1 MIELDS
7 LTKTYGDVKAVDDV
21 TMTVQTGTITG
32 IVGTSGSGKTTLLR
46 MVNRLEEPTSGEV
59 RINGTSTLS
68 VQPHILRR
76 RIGYA
81 IQGHGLFPHHTV
93 ARNIAAVPTLLNWP
107 RDKIATR
114 VDELLE
120 LFSMDPVQFRDRY
133 PADLSGGQQ
142 QRVGVARALAP
153 RPDLMLMDEPF
164 GALDP
169 IIRTRAQD
177 DLRRIQRTLGS
188 TIMLVTHDMEEA
200 IRLADKIA
208 VMDGGRLV
216 QYAAPAEIITHPA
229 TDFVADMVGDVE
241 RPLRLLS
248 LIPVSEVVVD
258 GPAEGAAIRSDASLR
273 DALSACL
280 WTGRTVV
287 PVERGGVPIGHVTL
301 DAIRACAEFQP

>member
-1 MIELDS
+1 MIEIDR
-7 LTKTYGDVKAVDDV
+7 LTKTYGDTRAVDSV
-21 TMTVQTGTITG
+21 SMTVKTGTITV

-46 MVNRLEEPTSGEV
+46 MVNRLEEPASGEV

-68 VQPHILRR
+68 VQPHLLRR

-93 ARNIAAVPTLLNWP
+93 ARNIAAVPNLLNWP
-107 RDKIATR
+107 RDEIAAR

-142 QRVGVARALAP
+142 QRVGVARALAS

-169 IIRTRAQD
+169 IIRARAQD
-177 DLRRIQRTLGS
+177 DLRRIQRKLGS
-188 TIMLVTHDMEEA
+188 TIMLVTHDMDEA

-208 VMDGGRLV
+208 VMDAGRLV
-216 QYAAPAEIITHPA
+216 QYGTPAEIITHPA
-229 TDFVADMVGDVE
+229 TDFVAEMVGDVE

-248 LIPVSEVVVD
+248 LIPVSQIMVD
-258 GPAEGAAIRSDASLR
+258 GQAEGAAIASDASLR

-280 WTGRTVV
+280 WTGRTAV
-287 PVERGGVPIGHVTL
+287 PVEHGGVQTGHVTL